1 MHKLESVLLGST
13 VKVKAYKVGGMII
26 RRDLYSA
33 AWRRIFWVEPQSF
46 SDLPAIRVMRQEKNI
61 DASSMFEAVPYP
73 SLKDA
78 VNSIN
83 AAYTSL

>member
-1 MHKLESVLLGST
+1 MHKLETVLLGST
-13 VKVKAYKVGGMII
+13 VKVKAYKVGGMTI

-46 SDLPAIRVMRQEKNI
+46 SDLPAIRVMRKEKNI
-61 DASSMFEAVPYP
+61 EASSMFEAVPYP
-73 SLKDA
+73 SLKNA
-78 VNSIN
+78 VSSIN